1 MARPTDRRRTR
12 AVRKAMEM
20 VPVSRREL
28 ARRAGLSHTTLNR
41 VASGERPA
49 SPANERAVFNALRDV
64 RESCNQAM
72 DLLLRAPSPTT
83 RGTTPETGGG
93 ASSHG
98 RDRHRTTR

>member
-1 MARPTDRRRTR
+1 MARQPDRRRTR

-28 ARRAGLSHTTLNR
+28 ARRTGLSHTTLNR
-41 VASGERPA
+41 IANGERTA

-72 DLLLRAPSPTT
+72 DLLLRVPSPTT
-83 RGTTPETGGG
+83 RGGTSTTGGTRRG
-93 ASSHG
+93 YGHG
-98 RDRHRTTR
+98 RG